1 MRVSPAPLIAALL
14 TAWSAH
20 AQVVRGTAI
29 TPDSVLIPGVIV
41 TLLDDKGTPVARA
54 LGDDGGTFTLRAPS
68 SGTYRIEAKRLAFRP
83 TLDAPIVLEDGKV
96 LLHTL
101 VLAGAPVQL
110 AGVQVTAESR
120 CESHLDSASAA
131 FVVWEEARKALRSSQ
146 LTRMTRAYRA
156 DVTTFVKRQSAA
168 ETRWRVTD
176 STTQLGMPIRPFAS
190 RPADELAEKGYV
202 TRGAKTE
209 VFHAPDEDV
218 LLSDSFAATHCLRLL
233 ADSAGL
239 NLVRLGF
246 APIPG
251 RREADISGV
260 LTIDRA
266 SSELRRLDFS
276 FVNTPTMDVVGVPG
290 GEMLFRRLPEGSWL
304 IEQWAIWLPVAERR
318 TEFAPSIGAP
328 SSRG

>member
-29 TPDSVLIPGVIV
+29 TPDSVLIPGGIV
-41 TLLDDKGTPVARA
+41 TLLNDKGTPVARA
-54 LGDDGGTFTLRAPS
+54 LGDEGGTFTLRAPS
-68 SGTYRIEAKRLAFRP
+68 SGSYRIEAKRLAFRP

-146 LTRMTRAYRA
+146 LTRMTRSYRA

-168 ETRWRVTD
+168 GKNSGFVAGAAAFAAVGTLDPTALVAFARSILLPFQQLDDLADFAEDYANGNYTGILVGAKDFFARDEWDSPAPLTRHELLTALIRSGSLLAVLHETRVVLHDAHVNVAGAYVGAR
-176 STTQLGMPIRPFAS
+176 ST
-190 RPADELAEKGYV
+190 PATTFLVHLDRGLAE
-202 TRGAKTE
+202 AE
-209 VFHAPDEDV
+209 VKVLVAGRALARPPGCNVQAPPV
-218 LLSDSFAATHCLRLL
+218 SR
-233 ADSAGL
+233 AGH
-239 NLVRLGF
+239 
-246 APIPG
+246 
-251 RREADISGV
+251 
-260 LTIDRA
+260 
-266 SSELRRLDFS
+266 
-276 FVNTPTMDVVGVPG
+276 
-290 GEMLFRRLPEGSWL
+290 
-304 IEQWAIWLPVAERR
+304 
-318 TEFAPSIGAP
+318 
-328 SSRG
+328 